1 MKLYIEFEPCKEC
14 KSMIR
19 EFTENS
25 DETQT
30 HEESKKFLR
39 HITYNHSEIVQAIV
53 EDFPKQVKKEEF
65 SWFR

>member
-1 MKLYIEFEPCKEC
+1 
-14 KSMIR
+14 MIR
-19 EFTENS
+19 EFAENS
-25 DETQT
+25 DETPT

-39 HITYNHSEIVQAIV
+39 HITYNHSEIIQAIV